1 MSISCHPAPQ
11 HPSVTVSASPPKE
24 TQSPGRA
31 TSITESGSD
40 GASLITAAHKQR
52 FCWFPYTPMSL
63 KLLPQTTKQDASNR
77 CLSFTLLMSA
87 STGENCSPAFCL
99 HSLSFP
105 CTLLSKLTLYTQG
118 LKQAHLRVSTFS
130 EQHLLKSGAQHG
142 NPFSRKEQPKE
153 RETICDLECILSYK
167 PLPCTHTILSLS
179 PQLIKPFSFP
189 TIKLDQ
195 SKTSHE
201 QACGL
206 HLCGVPENCKETLLD
221 LPHQLQTRMEVLCF
235 QELKRSGQVLVL
247 QQGFLCNSRPTK
259 SCCIPHS

>member
-1 MSISCHPAPQ
+1 MSVIQSFD
-11 HPSVTVSASPPKE
+11 VSE
-24 TQSPGRA
+24 HR
-31 TSITESGSD
+31 
-40 GASLITAAHKQR
+40 R
-52 FCWFPYTPMSL
+52 
-63 KLLPQTTKQDASNR
+63 KL
-77 CLSFTLLMSA
+77 
-87 STGENCSPAFCL
+87 CSPAFCL

-118 LKQAHLRVSTFS
+118 LKQAHLQVSTFS
-130 EQHLLKSGAQHG
+130 EQHLLKSGAQRG
-142 NPFSRKEQPKE
+142 NPVSRKEQPKE
-153 RETICDLECILSYK
+153 RETICDLECILCYK

-179 PQLIKPFSFP
+179 PQLIKPFSLP

-195 SKTSHE
+195 SKTSHK